1 MAANSSTVSQ
11 QQEEFV
17 LLWKQFNAEFPSEE
31 DCIEAIYTKY
41 NDQAMKCSFCGGSE
55 IKREYGARTG
65 QCTSCKK
72 AVWITAGTFFHRMR
86 RARPWLAAI
95 WLIERGQGLSAGL
108 LHRLVDI
115 APSTAWL
122 LLKKLHLVI
131 NSALLNQPDRVCEAS
146 ANFLAVICKRSTETP
161 AGSHPAA
168 EQSAMETKA
177 GNSMNATPRYLDW
190 LAACIKFI
198 RQYFHGS
205 SRKYLQFFLAAYWCK
220 TDREKWPDWSLLK
233 ACRNFRAIGEE
244 EIISFISPLLLN
256 LVPKA
261 ETTYNAI

>member
-131 NSALLNQPDRVCEAS
+131 NSGMVHQSDRVCEPS
-146 ANFLAVICKRSTETP
+146 ANFIAVICKRSTDS
-161 AGSHPAA
+161 G
-168 EQSAMETKA
+168 
-177 GNSMNATPRYLDW
+177 R
-190 LAACIKFI
+190 
-198 RQYFHGS
+198 
-205 SRKYLQFFLAAYWCK
+205 
-220 TDREKWPDWSLLK
+220 
-233 ACRNFRAIGEE
+233 
-244 EIISFISPLLLN
+244 
-256 LVPKA
+256 
-261 ETTYNAI
+261 